1 MFDHVAVV
9 PYFANIGYF
18 WCLIALITLS
28 KPCVG
33 LGVHLKAEC
42 TSDVSLSEAG
52 GHMLMYC
59 KVLLN
64 QINKLS

>member
-18 WCLIALITLS
+18 WCLIALISLS

-33 LGVHLKAEC
+33 LGVHLKAVTC
-42 TSDVSLSEAG
+42 HCHRGRGTHGDVL
-52 GHMLMYC
+52 
-59 KVLLN
+59 
-64 QINKLS
+64 